1 MKILISSLNSK
12 DEYTINKIYK
22 CIDCNN
28 CIVWCNIKDTL
39 QDILQSLENSNSLE
53 ISTDTSELEQLYNLL
68 DRLKCMVN
76 SSTNNTFYSKINLV
90 ISINILEN
98 ADKTS
103 VKEKEVNDLI
113 FKKLENLKFNS
124 ALVNYK
130 KQ

>member
-1 MKILISSLNSK
+1 
-12 DEYTINKIYK
+12 
-22 CIDCNN
+22 
-28 CIVWCNIKDTL
+28 
-39 QDILQSLENSNSLE
+39 
-53 ISTDTSELEQLYNLL
+53 
-68 DRLKCMVN
+68 MVN